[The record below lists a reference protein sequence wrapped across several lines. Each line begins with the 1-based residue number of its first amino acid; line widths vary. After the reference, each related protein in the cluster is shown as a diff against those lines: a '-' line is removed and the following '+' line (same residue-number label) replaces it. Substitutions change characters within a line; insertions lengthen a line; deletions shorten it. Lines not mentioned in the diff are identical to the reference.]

1 MKGKSNSSV
10 VVFDDD
16 VKLPFENIEINTNQL
31 IFFHMLQIIRHSSE
45 IEKTIFLIN
54 MLESMIRELGWL
66 PEGYEEELE
75 KKINEAKKE
84 PNPEDRKKKWN
95 EIFAWKFGKLFKVI
109 YDRQPVEIIGEI

>member
-1 MKGKSNSSV
+1 MKGKTKITLV
-10 VVFDDD
+10 EDDI
-16 VKLPFENIEINTNQL
+16 KLPFENVEVNTSQL
-31 IFFHMLQIIRHSSE
+31 IFYHMLQIIRHSSE
-45 IEKTIFLIN
+45 TEKTIFMIN

-66 PEGYEEELE
+66 PERYEDDLKE
-75 KKINEAKKE
+75 KIDEAKKE